1 MNQQILENL
10 YNERIKNIEPIINM
24 ETNDDE
30 DLRQAGFWGAYQAL
44 KKDTN
49 ATDRFLINKAKWE
62 IGSFL
67 RKGRSVD
74 NGFYKRKDLKIIHFN
89 QSPCEDGIFAAV
101 IPDNGKYSVDE
112 QAIFRVDLER
122 FMKKLTPIERRFIRY
137 KVMDGLSDVCIKRKF
152 DC

>member
-1 MNQQILENL
+1 
-10 YNERIKNIEPIINM
+10 M
-24 ETNDDE
+24 ESNDDE
-30 DLRQAGFWGAYQAL
+30 DLRQEGFWGAYLAL

-74 NGFYKRKDLKIIHFN
+74 NGFYKRKNLKIIHYT
-89 QSPCEDGIFAAV
+89 QSPFEDGIFAAV
-101 IPDNGKYSVDE
+101 ISSNGKEAVDE

-137 KVMDGLSDVCIKRKF
+137 KVMDGLSVSKGKWEYHSRPSKR
-152 DC
+152 

>member
-1 MNQQILENL
+1 
-10 YNERIKNIEPIINM
+10 M

-30 DLRQAGFWGAYQAL
+30 DLRKEGFWGAYLAL

-74 NGFYKRKDLKIIHFN
+74 NGFYKRKDLKIIHYT
-89 QSPCEDGIFAAV
+89 QSPFEDGIFAAV
-101 IPDNGKYSVDE
+101 IPDNGKYPVDE

-122 FMKKLTPIERRFIRY
+122 FMCLYQKESGNYNQDPQRDERKYQKANSIIFRPMMRER
-137 KVMDGLSDVCIKRKF
+137 GSHGQ
-152 DC
+152 